1 MSDKPEMYPQPDLK
15 ALAQQ
20 TTKAIVIVTEA
31 NPPKAGT
38 ARQTMRNTAAEA
50 LEAHAEKSSDKD

>member
-1 MSDKPEMYPQPDLK
+1 MVNKPEMHPQPELE

-20 TTKAIVIVTEA
+20 TTKAIAIITEA

-50 LEAHAEKSSDKD
+50 LDHAAKSAAELR